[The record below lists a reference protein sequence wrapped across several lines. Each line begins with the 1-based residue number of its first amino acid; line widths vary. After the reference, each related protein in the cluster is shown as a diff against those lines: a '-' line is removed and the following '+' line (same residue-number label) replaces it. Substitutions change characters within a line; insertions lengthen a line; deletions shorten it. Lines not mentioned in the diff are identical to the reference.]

1 MLNDEIRYRLLKQLE
16 QNPDISQRELARE
29 FGVSLGKINYCLR
42 ALMEKG
48 WIKAANFK
56 NSQNKRGY
64 LYQLTPHGLDA
75 KARLTFQFLKIKQAE
90 YAAMKTELEMLRKE
104 LRSLPK
110 ATEAEDTHES
120 QSE

>member
-16 QNPDISQRELARE
+16 QSPDISQRELARE

-42 ALMEKG
+42 ALIEKG

-64 LYQLTPHGLDA
+64 LYELTPGGLEA
-75 KARLTFQFLKIKQAE
+75 KTKLAFQFLKIKQAE
-90 YAAMKTELEMLRKE
+90 YEAMKAELEMLQQEVQAQQREPVTK
-104 LRSLPK
+104 R
-110 ATEAEDTHES
+110 
-120 QSE
+120 

>member
-16 QNPDISQRELARE
+16 QNPDVSQRELARE

-42 ALMEKG
+42 ALAAKG

-56 NSQNKRGY
+56 NSPNKRGY
-64 LYQLTPHGLDA
+64 FYQITPRGLDA

-90 YAAMKTELEMLRKE
+90 YKAMKAEIESLERE
-104 LRSLPK
+104 AREYAAGK
-110 ATEAEDTHES
+110 ANEP
-120 QSE
+120 